1 MIGHDTPSVRGGDM
15 TSNVQK
21 RSNSTYNQ
29 SINGAFTTQF
39 VEANAKNKDQRNFI
53 NSNKFEYGSDPSGGI
68 RSMSYERNI
77 GTPKKPAGMTGEGA
91 DGQKKRDTQQNF
103 KIQPQ

>member
-1 MIGHDTPSVRGGDM
+1 MGIKNQNKIKNYMIGHDTPSVRGGDLS
-15 TSNVQK
+15 SNVQK

-53 NSNKFEYGSDPSGGI
+53 NSNKFEYGYDPSGGS
-68 RSMSYERNI
+68 RALSHDRNI
-77 GTPKKPAGMTGEGA
+77 GTPKKPAGLLSDGA
-91 DGQKKRDTQQNF
+91 DKQ
-103 KIQPQ
+103 